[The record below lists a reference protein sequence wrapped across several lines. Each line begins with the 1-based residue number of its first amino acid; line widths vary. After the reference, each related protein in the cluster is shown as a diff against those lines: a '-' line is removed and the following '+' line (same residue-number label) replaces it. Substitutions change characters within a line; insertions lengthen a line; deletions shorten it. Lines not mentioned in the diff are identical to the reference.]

1 MRYVL
6 ASFLFFLASLPVV
19 SQTTYPLIEGP
30 PPAKLAEASAMVD
43 AVKKSQSP
51 VALSIGG
58 YALIQIKVTTKLT
71 PYIVPG
77 SNDCLATESI
87 PKGKVYR
94 GWFVPLGGKEFVYA
108 TIAADPDFDRLLV
121 TGTVKGTATI
131 LWLTVANGEA
141 VVVAGYQFD
150 VAGGK
155 PKPKPDEPD
164 VPPTP
169 VDDPLVKAFRVAAQA
184 DAAAGKADKKWLDDL
199 AGIYEGAS
207 KFIPES
213 IRKDSAGNP
222 LPMTVGDLNEVIA
235 NAVKAAGIPEVDVQ
249 FPNLRRAVQQEIFA
263 RLGINKDSGNT
274 TLTVDARR
282 MAQTT
287 FGRIST
293 ALMEIAK

>member
-1 MRYVL
+1 MRYAL
-6 ASFLFFLASLPVV
+6 ASFLFFLVSLPVV
-19 SQTTYPLIEGP
+19 AQTTYPLIEGP

-51 VALSIGG
+51 VALSVGG

-71 PYIVPG
+71 PYVVPG

-87 PKGKVYR
+87 PKGKAYR

-108 TIAADPDFDRLLV
+108 TIAADPDYDRLLV
-121 TGTVKGTATI
+121 TGTIKGTATI

-169 VDDPLVKAFRVAAQA
+169 VDDPLVKAFRAAAQV

-207 KFIPES
+207 KSIP
-213 IRKDSAGNP
+213 DSVTTISQLN
-222 LPMTVGDLNEVIA
+222 DLIA
-235 NAVKAAGIPEVDVQ
+235 NAVKAAGIPEVETQ
-249 FPNLRRAVQQEIFA
+249 FPNLRRAIQQEIFA

-274 TLTVDARR
+274 TLTIDAKR

-287 FGRIST
+287 FGKISA
-293 ALMEIAK
+293 ALTEIAK